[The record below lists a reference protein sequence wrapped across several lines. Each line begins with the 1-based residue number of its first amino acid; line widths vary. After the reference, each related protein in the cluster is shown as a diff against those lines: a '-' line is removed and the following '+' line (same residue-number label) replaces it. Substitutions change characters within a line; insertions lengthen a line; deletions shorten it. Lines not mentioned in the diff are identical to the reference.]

1 MTGYHIRV
9 GYNSSWNEDDAW
21 RELVAAVERLRNEPQ
36 AIIAEVNRVEGS
48 TAAKFTA
55 ATLEE
60 YAASYASNADLT
72 LKVHESPE
80 REVIQLASGGGE
92 GRETKEMM
100 RRAFCRLVIAAMHQW
115 GIEVTLVVA

>member
-9 GYNSSWNEDDAW
+9 GYNSSWNTDDAW
-21 RELVAAVERLRNEPQ
+21 RELVAAVERLRNDPG
-36 AIIAEVNRVEGS
+36 AIIVEASRVEGA
-48 TAAKFTA
+48 TAAKFEVS
-55 ATLEE
+55 TLE
-60 YAASYASNADLT
+60 SYAMAYATDADLT
-72 LKVHESPE
+72 LKVLETPE

-92 GRETKEMM
+92 GREIKELM